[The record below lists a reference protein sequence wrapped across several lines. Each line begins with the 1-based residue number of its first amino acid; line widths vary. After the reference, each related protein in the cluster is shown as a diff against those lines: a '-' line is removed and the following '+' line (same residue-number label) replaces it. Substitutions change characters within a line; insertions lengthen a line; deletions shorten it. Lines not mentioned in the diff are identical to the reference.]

1 MVLRF
6 VEDWMSFARW
16 SGAALFCLLS
26 ASPCA
31 AQEASRADDVD
42 RLLEIVMSQ
51 QQQLDAQRQALEE
64 LRAQLIQLQSAAE
77 AATPSRSGSTR
88 SDDAAAGAVQTPT
101 PSSNVS
107 PGQAQTPE
115 TAQRPLN
122 PTQELAG
129 ELPEGNPL
137 QVGPAALRV
146 GGYFGLMGIFRSTN
160 SGGSP
165 GTSFAS
171 IPYADTAQG
180 NVSEFRL
187 SSQASRITIRADADF
202 PAGVENEDIKN
213 RRPRFK
219 RLSGYFEMD
228 FNGTTPGT
236 VAVTSSSFGFR
247 LRHAFGEAQYGDRF
261 LLAIGQAFSL
271 MTAPKDQLSIW
282 PGDVEL
288 STAVDTNYLAGM
300 IWDRAPQV
308 RFTWRP
314 SRRFNWAFSAEN
326 PEQQIGN
333 SLIGLPECC
342 AGDIEA
348 EYNTGSGE
356 LRVPNLMPDF
366 VSRLAFNPVR
376 ALHVDVGGVVRVFR
390 LKVAPYDDS
399 FTEVG
404 GGGSVNVQVH
414 ATPATKL
421 LLQTAFGAG
430 LGRYVGGLVPDVAF
444 GGDGSISPIPTRSWV
459 AGIEQKLG
467 AAYSLGGYYSGVVAD
482 ADYFVDASGQFI
494 GFGFP
499 GSPKSNNRKIDEI
512 TATFGWQV
520 VSSPARGSVQLGV
533 QTSWLSRTPLSGA
546 GGPTSADSF
555 MVLSLLRYNLP

>member
-1 MVLRF
+1 
-6 VEDWMSFARW
+6 MSLARW
-16 SGAALFCLLS
+16 LLAAVVCLLP

-31 AQEASRADDVD
+31 AQEASRADEVD
-42 RLLEIVMSQ
+42 RLLEIVTSQ
-51 QQQLDAQRQALEE
+51 QQQLDAQRQALDDI
-64 LRAQLIQLQSAAE
+64 RAQLLQLQRAAE
-77 AATPSRSGSTR
+77 ASTSSTPDSKRT
-88 SDDAAAGAVQTPT
+88 DAAAPAAVQTPAPQT
-101 PSSNVS
+101 TVP
-107 PGQAQTPE
+107 PGQPPAPE
-115 TAQRPLN
+115 TGQRPLN

-129 ELPEGNPL
+129 ELPEGAPL

-160 SGGSP
+160 SGGAP

-202 PAGVENEDIKN
+202 PAGAENEDIKN

-261 LLAIGQAFSL
+261 LLAVGQAFSL

-333 SLIGLPECC
+333 SLIGLPDCC
-342 AGDIEA
+342 AGDIESQ
-348 EYNTGSGE
+348 YNTGSGE

-366 VSRLAFNPVR
+366 VSRLAFSPVR
-376 ALHVDVGGVVRVFR
+376 AVHVDVGGVLRVFR
-390 LKVAPYDDS
+390 LKVAPYADS

-404 GGGSVNVQVH
+404 GGGSVNLQVH
-414 ATPATKL
+414 ATAATKL

-444 GGDGSISPIPTRSWV
+444 GSDGSISPIPTRSWV

-467 AAYSLGGYYSGVVAD
+467 PTYSLGGYYSGVVAD
-482 ADYFVDASGQFI
+482 ADYSVDASGRFI

-499 GSPKSNNRKIDEI
+499 GSSKSNNRKIDEI

-520 VSSPARGSVQLGV
+520 VSSAARGSVQLGV
-533 QTSWLSRTPLSGA
+533 QASWLSRTPLSGA
-546 GGPTSADSF
+546 ADPSSADTF

>member
-1 MVLRF
+1 ML
-6 VEDWMSFARW
+6 
-16 SGAALFCLLS
+16 
-26 ASPCA
+26 
-31 AQEASRADDVD
+31 
-42 RLLEIVMSQ
+42 Q
-51 QQQLDAQRQALEE
+51 QQQLDAQRQTLEE
-64 LRAQLIQLQSAAE
+64 LRAQLMQLQSAAE
-77 AATPSRSGSTR
+77 ASKPSRTDVTGSG
-88 SDDAAAGAVQTPT
+88 DAVP
-101 PSSNVS
+101 

-129 ELPEGNPL
+129 ELPEGAPL
-137 QVGPAALRV
+137 QVGPAALRF

-160 SGGSP
+160 SGGGP

-180 NVSEFRL
+180 NVSEMRL
-187 SSQASRITIRADADF
+187 SSQASRLTIRADADF
-202 PAGVENEDIKN
+202 SAGAENEDIKN

-228 FNGTTPGT
+228 FNGATPGT

-261 LLAIGQAFSL
+261 LLAVGQAFSL

-300 IWDRAPQV
+300 IWERVPQV

-326 PEQQIGN
+326 PEQQIG
-333 SLIGLPECC
+333 SLIALPECC
-342 AGDIEA
+342 SGDIDDEF
-348 EYNTGSGE
+348 NTGSGE

-376 ALHVDVGGVVRVFR
+376 ALHVDVGGVLRVFR
-390 LKVAPYDDS
+390 LKVAPYDDA
-399 FTEVG
+399 FTKVA
-404 GGGSVNVQVH
+404 GGGSVNLQVH

-430 LGRYVGGLVPDVAF
+430 LGRYVGGLVPDVTF
-444 GGDGSISPIPTRSWV
+444 RSDGSISPIPTASWV

-467 AAYSLGGYYSGVVAD
+467 TTYSLGGYYSGVTTD
-482 ADYFVDASGQFI
+482 ADYSVDASGRFI

-520 VSSPARGSVQLGV
+520 VSSPTRGSVQLGL
-533 QTSWLSRTPLSGA
+533 QTSWLSRTPWSAAA
-546 GGPTSADSF
+546 GPGSADAF
-555 MVLSLLRYNLP
+555 MVFSLLRYNLP